1 MGLKSRVA
9 CHLYDLG
16 PVASPA
22 GSLAYLKNEPV
33 EVRWHSEALSSICGT
48 VLSVLSL
55 SALFPVPGSAKS
67 ARLLLG

>member
-1 MGLKSRVA
+1 MTLGQLP
-9 CHLYDLG
+9 HLLDLW
-16 PVASPA
+16 P
-22 GSLAYLKNEPV
+22 LYLKNEPV
-33 EVRWHSEALSSICGT
+33 EVRWHYEALSSVCGT